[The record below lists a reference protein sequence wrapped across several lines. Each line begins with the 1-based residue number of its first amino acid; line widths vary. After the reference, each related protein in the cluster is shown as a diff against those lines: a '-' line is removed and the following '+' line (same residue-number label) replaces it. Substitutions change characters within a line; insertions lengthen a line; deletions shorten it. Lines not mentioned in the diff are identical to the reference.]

1 MQGRHVLALL
11 MRLVLRVRLGPLVWL
26 VRSVRLMLLSLVR
39 LPRLPR
45 LV

>member
-1 MQGRHVLALL
+1 MRHAIWARRRTAPKKLSLL
-11 MRLVLRVRLGPLVWL
+11 M
-26 VRSVRLMLLSLVR
+26 RLMLLSLVR